1 VPTTITAYPSD
12 IEPGAAAEAAE
23 IMFTAETAPWDPSVR
38 CLRLRIEVSHRS
50 RGYIITSCRSDLRAS
65 AAVAA
70 EAAAA

>member
-1 VPTTITAYPSD
+1 MPTTITADPSD
-12 IEPGAAAEAAE
+12 IEPGAAEAAE

-50 RGYIITSCRSDLRAS
+50 RGYIITSCGSDLRAS